1 MQLYL
6 FQILTHRYL
15 HLHLPLMHVFHI
27 NIYMYIYDMCYVYII
42 LYSYLYVHMHK
53 KTCLSHKIYPG
64 KTSPRTPFLQPSPG
78 RYGSSSTWCI
88 ASHGSKEILAMY
100 LEVWEKKRLSWFVY
114 KKKIGGN
121 KFDFFLQRLLFA
133 SKKIF
138 IVCTF
143 YCLFAMCSEP
153 LAVSSDIYGTCLVV
167 FLEADASKQHLWHLG
182 WFCQDDRCDF
192 TLTMFFVP
200 KTFFCLNTHL
210 KFAITPEH
218 IPIPKK
224 RTGSSSWPTI
234 FQG

>member
-1 MQLYL
+1 MCISSYIRIYM
-6 FQILTHRYL
+6 FTCTKK
-15 HLHLPLMHVFHI
+15 HVFPIRFIQEKRHPGP
-27 NIYMYIYDMCYVYII
+27 
-42 LYSYLYVHMHK
+42 LFYSPAQVGTAPAAHGALQAMDPK
-53 KTCLSHKIYPG
+53 RSWQCTWRCG
-64 KTSPRTPFLQPSPG
+64 K
-78 RYGSSSTWCI
+78 
-88 ASHGSKEILAMY
+88 
-100 LEVWEKKRLSWFVY
+100 KKRLSWFVY